1 MSRGRG
7 GSGAEGYVIP
17 WKGCVSFIVSLPG
30 HFIYLFKG
38 DPLPQLGGDG
48 WFFCFLLVIKVKRMQ
63 RSGTEAIKTQL
74 QPSKTKR
81 EITQK

>member
-30 HFIYLFKG
+30 HFIYLLKV
-38 DPLPQLGGDG
+38 DPLPQLG
-48 WFFCFLLVIKVKRMQ
+48 
-63 RSGTEAIKTQL
+63 
-74 QPSKTKR
+74 
-81 EITQK
+81 